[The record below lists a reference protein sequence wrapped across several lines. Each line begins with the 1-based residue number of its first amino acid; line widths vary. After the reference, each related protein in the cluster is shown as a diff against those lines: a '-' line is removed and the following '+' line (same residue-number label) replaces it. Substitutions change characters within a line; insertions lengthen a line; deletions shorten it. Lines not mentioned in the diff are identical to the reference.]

1 MSKRNRKI
9 SYWSINFSNGEEL
22 EFSPDVFQSF
32 ISYLDQLE
40 EIDKIYRDERTSKA
54 FSIESIND
62 YISHQKKQYKIV
74 LKSCKYNHSPK
85 YMSSINGSERDS
97 EKALSEG
104 EKEITHLLIRV
115 DENEAFAIL
124 EDRTSGVSMSALCK
138 YLNGHFKNF
147 IHNNHLDESKL
158 IVPMI
163 VPSEDFITA
172 LNASERITNVELF
185 VENQVLGTGFLCDF
199 LPSSNIQEEITVKI
213 KAKRKQSVKKEALTQ
228 LYNKLFTAGNHVK
241 RIRVKAKDAN
251 NLDVS
256 LDTFCGKKVDEI
268 TVDLLDNGIVD
279 SNSVFNELNNLMEAH
294 FDGTQR

>member
-1 MSKRNRKI
+1 
-9 SYWSINFSNGEEL
+9 
-22 EFSPDVFQSF
+22 
-32 ISYLDQLE
+32 
-40 EIDKIYRDERTSKA
+40 
-54 FSIESIND
+54 
-62 YISHQKKQYKIV
+62 
-74 LKSCKYNHSPK
+74 
-85 YMSSINGSERDS
+85 
-97 EKALSEG
+97 
-104 EKEITHLLIRV
+104 
-115 DENEAFAIL
+115 
-124 EDRTSGVSMSALCK
+124 
-138 YLNGHFKNF
+138 
-147 IHNNHLDESKL
+147 
-158 IVPMI
+158 MI